1 MNSSFASSAGLT
13 SSSEPSTKQNKV
25 PLPID
30 TDAILRAGD
39 SFRLRSMKFPEYELG
54 VTSDKIKDEY
64 CYLGLRK
71 VNDAVTGG
79 EWCMPVRFSV
89 KATVFHV

>member
-1 MNSSFASSAGLT
+1 MNSSFSSSAGVG
-13 SSSEPSTKQNKV
+13 SEHLPKPNKAA
-25 PLPID
+25 LPIE
-30 TDAILRAGD
+30 TDAILKSGD

-71 VNDAVTGG
+71 VNDVVTGG